1 MGLISEKRGFVSEFE
16 RRREKLNKEDENFE
30 RVPHI
35 KQEVVLFVES
45 SVDFEFEDGK
55 ETSILKII
63 EILSK
68 VLKKE
73 YEELH
78 GLGTVIKLREQS
90 GV

>member
-1 MGLISEKRGFVSEFE
+1 MSEFE

-35 KQEVVLFVES
+35 EQEVVLFVES